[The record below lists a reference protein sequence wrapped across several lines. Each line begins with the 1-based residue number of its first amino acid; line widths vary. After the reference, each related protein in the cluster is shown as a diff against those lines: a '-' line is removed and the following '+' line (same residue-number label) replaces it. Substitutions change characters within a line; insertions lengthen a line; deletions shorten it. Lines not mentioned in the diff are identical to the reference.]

1 LRQHGRAQIA
11 RLKATKIPR
20 SEGRN
25 RRSLRGICY
34 QTETFSCAA
43 DVMQR
48 GCSGCCNT
56 HSPVRPSVS
65 GVNYDAGHGA
75 LKYDKKMLNCSEW
88 KAGFTPPSDFLDNE
102 LNPQHKLPTGV
113 GSFHFQGDAKW

>member
-1 LRQHGRAQIA
+1 MLQYALADQA
-11 RLKATKIPR
+11 RRFVDI
-20 SEGRN
+20 
-25 RRSLRGICY
+25 
-34 QTETFSCAA
+34 
-43 DVMQR
+43 
-48 GCSGCCNT
+48 
-56 HSPVRPSVS
+56 
-65 GVNYDAGHGA
+65 YDAGHRA